1 MIEKGDIIKICNR
14 KYSKDDE
21 QKETTT
27 EEYYIV
33 SKVENGTLIVKK
45 IKNLLPEA
53 RYIGL
58 AIWGIDT
65 LSVLDKKRGIFKVIC
80 HKI

>member
-1 MIEKGDIIKICNR
+1 MIKKDDIIRFCNC
-14 KYSKDDE
+14 KYNKDDE

-45 IKNLLPEA
+45 IEEPAAGSTIYRVSDLGH
-53 RYIGL
+53 RYSILVG
-58 AIWGIDT
+58 
-65 LSVLDKKRGIFKVIC
+65 
-80 HKI
+80 

>member
-1 MIEKGDIIKICNR
+1 MIKKGDIIKIYNR

-33 SKVENGTLIVKK
+33 SKVESGTLIVKK
-45 IKNLLPEA
+45 VNKLAAGSIVHCVNEIKN
-53 RYIGL
+53 Y
-58 AIWGIDT
+58 
-65 LSVLDKKRGIFKVIC
+65 SVYAE
-80 HKI
+80 